1 MPGLTLTPFTRAYS
15 LFPSHWGEGRWG
27 RETVDGFCEAQ
38 TAIGNAVAMT
48 LYSQSVVIN
57 EIGSTC
63 APPSQ
68 DSIDHQRIP
77 FNLRD
82 EAKDLFGLW
91 RLVSAE
97 RQGA

>member
-1 MPGLTLTPFTRAYS
+1 
-15 LFPSHWGEGRWG
+15 
-27 RETVDGFCEAQ
+27 
-38 TAIGNAVAMT
+38 MT